1 MKSLTPLILGLF
13 FGVVL
18 VKTEVATWFRI
29 QKMFRF
35 EEAYMF
41 LVMASAIAVGALS
54 LILIRKLGLKGVD
67 GAAVAVKEKPFQ
79 KGTIF
84 GGAIFGMGWAMT
96 GACPGP
102 IYAQMGSGE
111 YMALFTFLGACG
123 GAYLYAFLRPRLP
136 H

>member
-1 MKSLTPLILGLF
+1 MPLAGPRVDPVDVCCVSIGDEPQL
-13 FGVVL
+13 
-18 VKTEVATWFRI
+18 
-29 QKMFRF
+29 
-35 EEAYMF
+35 
-41 LVMASAIAVGALS
+41 
-54 LILIRKLGLKGVD
+54 D

-79 KGTIF
+79 KGTII